1 MFQTLIGVTFHKHPL
16 LCFLCFSLCRVLSK
30 LCQRI
35 GLCTNKKSLL
45 GSFNVLW
52 LALPCLQHWV
62 LEGTCIWEGHMPWV
76 GALVH
81 SIQVQCGLHLWLAS
95 RQKLFQ
101 TKQGMRT
108 ALWSRN
114 IEDHPPSTQEN
125 GDASGYNYAFNDI
138 QVGERVHH
146 NARNSWWHTSLQQCK
161 CVLRNLFRCCPL
173 RTLSSRS
180 DHARLQENSLKQHM
194 VLSQEEEHFW
204 PDLLSN
210 LQSPIDAVAS
220 IKKNLRLNNWHQSI
234 ILHMSR

>member
-1 MFQTLIGVTFHKHPL
+1 MFSGWPFHV
-16 LCFLCFSLCRVLSK
+16 FSTEFWRARAYEKDTCH
-30 LCQRI
+30 
-35 GLCTNKKSLL
+35 GL
-45 GSFNVLW
+45 GLW
-52 LALPCLQHWV
+52 FIAFRFSVASTSDWPPDKNC
-62 LEGTCIWEGHMPWV
+62 
-76 GALVH
+76 
-81 SIQVQCGLHLWLAS
+81 S
-95 RQKLFQ
+95 RQNKEWGQHFEAETLQ
-101 TKQGMRT
+101 
-108 ALWSRN
+108 
-114 IEDHPPSTQEN
+114 EHPPSTPEN

-161 CVLRNLFRCCPL
+161 CVLRNLFRCRPL